1 MLNPEEGR
9 MIVTK
14 VEPLSK
20 TKYKIYLNDQFAF
33 VLYKG
38 ELRSYKADGRE
49 LSEEELDEIR
59 E

>member
-1 MLNPEEGR
+1 

-20 TKYKIYLNDQFAF
+20 TKYKIYLNHQFAF

-38 ELRSYKADGRE
+38 ELRSYKISDGRE
-49 LSEEELDEIR
+49 LREE
-59 E
+59 

>member
-1 MLNPEEGR
+1 

-20 TKYKIYLNDQFAF
+20 TKYKIYLNHQFAF

-38 ELRSYKADGRE
+38 NFAVIRFLM
-49 LSEEELDEIR
+49 EES
-59 E
+59 